1 MFTTSLLNFFSG
13 SENLLLFMHVVRYK
27 ESISKSTRGWKE
39 RLFSRNNSMADLG
52 SEVRR
57 EVNAGIAS
65 VSRMMERLDTRENNG
80 AGQASVSNHLVDSV
94 TEQSNQNER
103 ETRAENPLN
112 DSNTPA
118 ACAASSGSN

>member
-13 SENLLLFMHVVRYK
+13 SENLLLFMHVRYK

-39 RLFSRNNSMADLG
+39 RLFSRNNSMADPG

-103 ETRAENPLN
+103 ETHAENPLN